1 MRWKWR
7 WRKKKPRRNFC
18 RNRHK
23 ALVWASGAVH
33 IGLQCRFVFFWQ
45 GGVVASSFSSSRL
58 VVVGV
63 GLIGGSLALGL
74 RRAGVVGHVVGVGR
88 SAASLEAAVR
98 LGVIDEALP
107 MEEAVRGAD
116 MVVVCAPV
124 AQTLPLLLAMQP
136 HLGPDTIVTD
146 AGSTKSDVIMAA
158 KTALGDQVSQFVPA
172 HPIAGRELNGVQ
184 AALADLYVGKK
195 TVLCPLQENR
205 RSDVARVQAMW
216 EAVGAYCHIMS
227 AVQHDA
233 VFAAVSH
240 LPHVLSYALV
250 AQIINAEDGA
260 LKLDFAGGGFR
271 DFTRIAAS
279 SPEMWRDICLSN
291 REALLRELNTYEA
304 VIGRL
309 KTMIAER
316 DGASLE
322 RVFRRASEAR
332 LAWPQRVAPTTQ
344 PE

>member
-1 MRWKWR
+1 
-7 WRKKKPRRNFC
+7 
-18 RNRHK
+18 
-23 ALVWASGAVH
+23 
-33 IGLQCRFVFFWQ
+33 
-45 GGVVASSFSSSRL
+45 
-58 VVVGV
+58 
-63 GLIGGSLALGL
+63 
-74 RRAGVVGHVVGVGR
+74 
-88 SAASLEAAVR
+88 
-98 LGVIDEALP
+98 

-116 MVVVCAPV
+116 MVVLCAPV

-172 HPIAGRELNGVQ
+172 HPIAGRELNGVE

-216 EAVGAYCHIMS
+216 EAAGAHCHIMS

-291 REALLRELNTYEA
+291 REALLRELTTYEA

-316 DGASLE
+316 DGDALE

-332 LAWPQRVAPTTQ
+332 LAWPQRVAPGNAAGAQ
-344 PE
+344 SE